1 MKFPINKE
9 LLSSAK
15 GARGKSVADL
25 EHRKLWE
32 KEEHKKRK
40 RWKRKKE
47 EEEKRESLSKLEI
60 ELRNHYRQLRVA
72 GERIKMENQKSK
84 ELCLRS
90 LYPGRNFKVH
100 KLWLIWD
107 WSENIS

>member
-32 KEEHKKRK
+32 KEEHKKEIDEKEKKRK
-40 RWKRKKE
+40 RKSVKAY
-47 EEEKRESLSKLEI
+47 LS
-60 ELRNHYRQLRVA
+60 
-72 GERIKMENQKSK
+72 
-84 ELCLRS
+84 
-90 LYPGRNFKVH
+90 
-100 KLWLIWD
+100 
-107 WSENIS
+107 

>member
-15 GARGKSVADL
+15 SARGKSVADL

-32 KEEHKKRK
+32 KEEHE
-40 RWKRKKE
+40 KE
-47 EEEKRESLSKLEI
+47 KDEEQKKRESLSKLEI
-60 ELRNHYRQLRVA
+60 ELRNQYRQLRVV
-72 GERIKMENQKSK
+72 GERLKMENQKSK
-84 ELCLRS
+84 ELCLKS

-100 KLWLIWD
+100 KPWLIWG